1 MIGSMPTDRETAFA
15 VWLTGMPASGK
26 STIARALAAEL
37 AGKGIRAAVL
47 ESDAVRREITPNA
60 AYGEEERDAFYA
72 TVAYLA
78 RMLVLHGVPVI
89 VDATANRR
97 VYRDRAREAIPRFLE
112 VHVRCPLAVCQARD
126 PKGIYRRGAEG
137 TAQNVPG
144 VSAPYEP
151 PLMPEVVV
159 DGERDDPAVA
169 ARRII
174 SALEEKGVLPRGPGD
189 ATETG

>member
-1 MIGSMPTDRETAFA
+1 MPSDRDTAFA
-15 VWLTGMPASGK
+15 VWLTGLPASGK
-26 STIARALAAEL
+26 STVARALAAEL
-37 AGKGIRAAVL
+37 AGRGIRATVL
-47 ESDAVRREITPNA
+47 ESDAVRREITPQPK
-60 AYGEEERDAFYA
+60 YGDTERDAFYA
-72 TVAYLA
+72 TLAYIA
-78 RMLVLHGVPVI
+78 RVLVLHGVPVI

-97 VYRDRAREAIPRFLE
+97 TYRDCAREAIPRFLE

-169 ARRII
+169 ARDIVA
-174 SALEEKGVLPRGPGD
+174 ALEKKGFLLRGPGD

>member
-1 MIGSMPTDRETAFA
+1 MHFDGEPAFA
-15 VWLTGMPASGK
+15 VWLTGLPASGK

-47 ESDAVRREITPNA
+47 ESDAVRREITPQPKYDDA
-60 AYGEEERDAFYA
+60 ERDAFHA
-72 TVAYLA
+72 TLAYLA
-78 RMLVLHGVPVI
+78 RVLVLYGVPVI

-97 VYRDRAREAIPRFLE
+97 AYRDRARKAIPLFLE

-151 PLMPEVVV
+151 PLLPEVVV

-169 ARRII
+169 AMRIV
-174 SALEEKGVLPRGPGD
+174 SALEKIGFLPHGPGD
-189 ATETG
+189 ATDTG